1 METRMTIKFSDI
13 TGGGIPYGDNAGRP
27 ANPGIGKLYSNGEAA
42 RLELYTSTGW
52 QNIVQ
57 EVPGVASIVGTY
69 SEATNSGTIIIQGT
83 NFVSGAIASAIG
95 SNGVQVDATSTTYN
109 SLVQLTATFN
119 GLSNQ
124 YEPYDIKV
132 TNPSNLFGLIPDA
145 LYVNASPVWQTSA
158 GSLGTFNEQVSVSV
172 SATATDSDSTITY
185 ALASGSSLP
194 SGLSLNSSTGAITGT
209 LPDVTSDTTYS
220 FTINASDGLNIIP
233 RAFSITSLRV
243 YGLSAEG
250 PFPSKSLMSSY
261 PSGTYWVKFDGMQDA
276 VQTYFDNSTAGG
288 GWLLAFTVTNA
299 NGKLVNW
306 WNNDTSMPGN
316 SSNTPNYFTSTSTLG
331 STATMSKSNAKNGL
345 FNTYSFSDTMIVENH
360 NGTIGKKA
368 YTLSSANSYLGWF
381 QNTGTHDTF
390 TNRVSSVIHSEGTM
404 RAFNTNQ
411 LDFNL
416 QLSGA
421 PGDGGRIVPEGPINE
436 CVGGISTR
444 TDGNN
449 SYSYGWSGNLLRND
463 SGRAYATDGST
474 SDHTAWVFVR

>member
-1 METRMTIKFSDI
+1 MAIKKSS
-13 TGGGIPYGDNAGRP
+13 GSGIPFGLNAGRP
-27 ANPGIGKLYSNGEAA
+27 ANPGYGQLYSNGETN
-42 RLELYTSTGW
+42 RLELYTQSSGW

-57 EVPGVASIVGTY
+57 ETPGVASITGTY
-69 SEATNSGTIIIQGT
+69 SEAANSGTIIIGGS
-83 NFVSGAIASAIG
+83 NFVFGAIASAIG
-95 SNGVQVDATSTTYN
+95 ANGVEVQATTTTYN
-109 SLVQLTATFN
+109 SLVQITATFTN
-119 GLSNQ
+119 LSNAQ
-124 YEPYDIKV
+124 EPYDIKV

-145 LYVNASPVWQTSA
+145 LYINASPVWQTAS
-158 GSLGTFNEQVSVSV
+158 GSLGTFNEQVSITL
-172 SATATDSDSTITY
+172 SALSASDSDSTISY

-194 SGLSLNSSTGAITGT
+194 SGVTLNSNTGVISGT
-209 LPDVTSDTTYS
+209 LPDISSNTTYS

-233 RAFSITSLRV
+233 RSFSITSIRL
-243 YGLSAEG
+243 YGLSAQD
-250 PFPSKSLMSSY
+250 PFTSKSLMSSY

-331 STATMSKSNAKNGL
+331 STATMSKSNAKNTL
-345 FNTYSFSDTMIVENH
+345 FNTYSFADTMIVENH

-368 YTLSSANSYLGWF
+368 YTLGSTNTYLGWF
-381 QNTGTHDTF
+381 QNTATHDVF
-390 TNRVSSVIHSEGTM
+390 TNRVSSVINSEGTM

-421 PGDGGRIVPEGPINE
+421 PGDGGRIVPEGPTNE

-449 SYSYGWSGNLLRND
+449 SYSYGWSGNLLPNT

-474 SDHTAWVFVR
+474 SDHTAWIFVR

>member
-1 METRMTIKFSDI
+1 MAIRKSSSS
-13 TGGGIPYGDNAGRP
+13 GIPSGLTAGRP
-27 ANPGIGKLYSNGEAA
+27 ANPGFGQLYANGEAA
-42 RLELYTSTGW
+42 RLELFTQASGW

-57 EVPGVASIVGTY
+57 EVPGVASITGNY
-69 SEATNSGTIIIQGT
+69 SEATNSGTITIAGT

-95 SNGVQVDATSTTYN
+95 TNGVEVLASSTTYN
-109 SLVQLTATFN
+109 SLVQITAVFT
-119 GLSNQ
+119 GLSNAN
-124 YEPYDIKV
+124 EPYDIKV

-145 LYVNASPVWQTSA
+145 LYVNASPVWQTAS
-158 GSLGTFNEQVSVSV
+158 GSLGTFNEQVSITL
-172 SATATDSDSTITY
+172 SALSASDSDSTISY

-194 SGLSLNSSTGAITGT
+194 SGVTLNSTTGVISGT
-209 LPDVTSDTTYS
+209 LPDVLSDTTYS
-220 FTINASDGLNIIP
+220 FTINASDGINIIP
-233 RAFSITSLRV
+233 RSFSITSIRL
-243 YGLSAEG
+243 YGQSAQE

-331 STATMSKSNAKNGL
+331 STATMSKSNAKNTL
-345 FNTYSFSDTMIVENH
+345 FNTYGFADTMIVENH

-368 YTLSSANSYLGWF
+368 YTLGSTNTYLGWF
-381 QNTGTHDTF
+381 QNTATHDGF

-449 SYSYGWSGNLLRND
+449 TYSYGWSGNLLKND

-474 SDHTAWVFVR
+474 SDHTAWIFVR